1 MFQLP
6 PLPYSEDALAPY
18 ISSNTIKY
26 HYGKHHNTYVDKL
39 NGLVKDTDLA
49 EQSLEEI
56 ILKSDGAIFNNAA
69 QVWNHTFYWHCLSE
83 THHQKPQG
91 ALLDAINKHFTD
103 YESFITQFSEKAISV
118 FGSGWCWLVVDPE
131 DLSLK
136 IVTTQNAENP
146 LTSGLKPILTCDV
159 WEHAYYLDTQ
169 NQRPKYVENFWEIL
183 NWNYVAEQYREATGA
198 L

>member
-18 ISSNTIKY
+18 ISSNTLQY
-26 HYGKHHNTYVDKL
+26 HYGKHHKKYVDKL
-39 NGLVKDTDLA
+39 NGLVQGTDLA
-49 EQSLEEI
+49 QLTLEDI

-83 THHQKPQG
+83 THHQEPQG
-91 ALLDAINKHFTD
+91 VLLDAINKYFD
-103 YESFITQFSEKAISV
+103 SYESFLKQFSEQALSV

-131 DLSLK
+131 DFSLK
-136 IVTTQNAENP
+136 IVTTQNAGNP
-146 LTSGLKPILTCDV
+146 LTLGLRPILTCDV

-169 NQRPKYVENFWEIL
+169 NQRPKYIENFWEIL
-183 NWNYVAEQYREATGA
+183 NWAFVTQKYQEATGST
-198 L
+198 